1 LFIDLN
7 KFKLIND
14 TLGHEAGDFL
24 LKEAANR
31 FKNAIR
37 TDDIVFRLGGDEFLI
52 LITNVMNNSQVKE
65 VITKIFESIKTPVN
79 YNGKPIDISAS
90 IGIAMFP
97 KNGETPEELM
107 KAADAAMYA
116 AKQDKDSHYKF
127 FDTAMLDG
135 LDKNN

>member
-1 LFIDLN
+1 MFIDLN

-116 AKQDKDSHYKF
+116 GNHSVPLF
-127 FDTAMLDG
+127 
-135 LDKNN
+135 